1 MSSNF
6 FEMRSEESAV
16 KAQIVDKYYRAWA
29 KIMQSRSERIAYI
42 DLFAGPGRYKDG
54 AASVPLLVLENAI
67 SEPKLRDRLVT
78 IFNDKDINNSR
89 TLAAEIDKLPGIEKL
104 RYRPEVNN
112 EIVGENIIKKL
123 TDVSRM
129 PTLSF
134 IDPWGYKGLSLQL
147 INHFI
152 KDWGCDCIF
161 FFNYN
166 RINMGLNN
174 IAVRQHMVALFGEQ
188 GIDQLLT
195 ELSSLDPEH
204 RELMIVEKISQ
215 SLKKMGGRYTLPF
228 CFKNASGSRTSHYLI
243 FVSKHIRGYNIM
255 KEIMGKESSDV
266 PQGVPSFDYC
276 VADKTMP
283 LLFDLTHPLDELEKM
298 LLETF
303 SGMTLKMIDVFER
316 HHVGKR
322 YLRSNYKDALKSL
335 ETKGAI
341 TVSPPAQN
349 RRRNTFADDV
359 LIEFS

>member
-1 MSSNF
+1 MSSSF

-29 KIMQSRSERIAYI
+29 KIMQSRSERIVYI
-42 DLFAGPGRYKDG
+42 DLFSGPGRYKDG

-67 SEPKLRDRLVT
+67 SEPNLRDRLIT

-104 RYRPEVNN
+104 RYRPQVNN
-112 EIVGENIIKKL
+112 EIVGEKIINEIANFS
-123 TDVSRM
+123 DV

-147 INHFI
+147 INRFI

-174 IAVRQHMVALFGEQ
+174 VAVRQHMVALFGEQ
-188 GIDQLLT
+188 GIEQLLT
-195 ELSSLDPEH
+195 ELSSQDPEN
-204 RELMIVEKISQ
+204 RELMIVEQISQ
-215 SLKKMGGRYTLPF
+215 SLKKMGGCYTLPF

-283 LLFDLTHPLDELEKM
+283 LLFDLARPLDELETM
-298 LLETF
+298 LLKTF

-316 HHVGKR
+316 HHVGKK
-322 YLRSNYKDALKSL
+322 YLRSNYKEALKSL
-335 ETKGAI
+335 EAKGTI
-341 TVSPPAQN
+341 TVSPPVQK
-349 RRRNTFADDV
+349 RRRNTFSDNAMV
-359 LIEFS
+359 RFP